1 VTRRSRALAGAL
13 FVAAH
18 LAFLAPLADNESRL
32 VEGEFG
38 AVGEEVLDGAEPY
51 SDLDFEYPPFAIGV
65 AVGPAAVTDEPGA
78 YTELFAWGMLMSDLA
93 IVVMLA
99 AGVRG
104 RSRRVLAA
112 LGAYSIAVALLL
124 VRIRPGFDVDIGT
137 LFLHRYDVIPAAL
150 VLGAALARQA
160 GRSAT
165 WSALLSIGAAAKA
178 FPAALYPALLRGERS
193 LGRVAIA
200 ALVPLAV
207 AALVVLALGDQFW
220 SAITYH
226 TDRDLQV
233 ETVGASAVMIADLL
247 GGSADVVGGGG
258 SFNVD
263 GTGSDFMRTLSIVAL
278 LACYAFAIRQIWVRR
293 VGPLES
299 ALVALTPLVVFAPV
313 LSPQFLI
320 WLLPLSAAVYGF
332 RAPNV
337 VLIGACLLTGLML
350 SHYDEVFD
358 LSWQFVVF
366 LGARN
371 ALLLLYLA
379 LVLAPL
385 WRPGQARAPQPRPVT
400 AG

>member
-18 LAFLAPLADNESRL
+18 LAFLAPLANNASPL

-65 AVGPAAVTDEPGA
+65 AVGPAAVTGEPGA
-78 YTELFAWGMLMSDLA
+78 YTELFGWGMLGADLA

-112 LGAYSIAVALLL
+112 LGAYSLAVALLL
-124 VRIRPGFDVDIGT
+124 VRVRPGFDLDTGT
-137 LFLHRYDVIPAAL
+137 LLLHRYDVIPAAL

-160 GRSAT
+160 DRSAT
-165 WSALLSIGAAAKA
+165 WSALLSVGAATKA
-178 FPAALYPALLRGERS
+178 FPAALFPALLRGERRPA
-193 LGRVAIA
+193 RVVVA
-200 ALVPLAV
+200 ALVPLAA
-207 AALVVLALGDQFW
+207 AALLVLALGDQFW
-220 SAITYH
+220 SAVTYH

-233 ETVGASAVMIADLL
+233 ETVGASVVMLADLF
-247 GGSADVVGGGG
+247 GGSAEVVGGGG
-258 SFNVD
+258 SFNLD
-263 GTGSDFMRTLSIVAL
+263 GTGSEFLRALSIVAL
-278 LACYAFAIRQIWVRR
+278 LTCYAFAIRQIWVRR
-293 VGPLES
+293 VPPLES
-299 ALVALTPLVVFAPV
+299 ALMALTPLVVFAPV

-332 RAPNV
+332 RSPNV

-358 LSWQFVVF
+358 LSWQFVAF

-371 ALLLLYLA
+371 ALLLIYLA

-385 WRPGQARAPQPRPVT
+385 WRQAEARAPRPRPVT